1 MQPVATAG
9 RQRHSAALV
18 GSKKLYIFGGFDG
31 NKWLSD
37 LYVLD
42 VGPNSAMLSAVVQLR
57 SLVHFPSES
66 VVSIRKESV
75 PPSGWRRSRQVRA
88 ERRFFK
94 HGPVLRLFSA
104 NCFSECHD
112 ALLMHFWSTWRKLV
126 AARSEALG

>member
-42 VGPNSAMLSAVVQLR
+42 VGPSSAMLSAVLQMQWFSSER
-57 SLVHFPSES
+57 SCIFQARAWFPFAKKAFLPAAGGEAG
-66 VVSIRKESV
+66 KCM
-75 PPSGWRRSRQVRA
+75 P
-88 ERRFFK
+88 K
-94 HGPVLRLFSA
+94 DDFS
-104 NCFSECHD
+104 NMGRC
-112 ALLMHFWSTWRKLV
+112 
-126 AARSEALG
+126 

>member
-42 VGPNSAMLSAVVQLR
+42 VGPNAAMCST
-57 SLVHFPSES
+57 
-66 VVSIRKESV
+66 
-75 PPSGWRRSRQVRA
+75 SR
-88 ERRFFK
+88 
-94 HGPVLRLFSA
+94 
-104 NCFSECHD
+104 
-112 ALLMHFWSTWRKLV
+112 
-126 AARSEALG
+126 